1 MTTVA
6 VLADPPVEG
15 ETFTSLVPDTLSPR
29 EAVQLYE
36 ALLADVC
43 ETVQHGEGE
52 LLVNYRPAEKTG
64 VDNPERVLREVLD
77 DELPEPGAARYEPQV
92 GESYAGRVGNTLT
105 HLIEEEGEQTVAVL
119 EPTAAF
125 FRREH
130 LGTAMMKLRS
140 SNVVLGPTPA
150 GDVYFAGFTDSIDF
164 TDIYETPALETFTD
178 RAVAAGYAVDFLPIT
193 PTVTDDETIR
203 MAVTQIRSR
212 LAAERL
218 VPPRTAARITEWGL
232 RVDETGSLIR
242 E

>member
-15 ETFTSLVPDTLSPR
+15 AVLSSLTHEPLSAT
-29 EAVQLYE
+29 EAVQLYS

-52 LLVNYRPAEKTG
+52 LLVNYRPADQSG
-64 VDNPERVLREVLD
+64 VENPERALRTLLD
-77 DELPEPGAARYEPQV
+77 DELPEPAAARYEPQV
-92 GESYAGRVGNTLT
+92 GESYSGRVGNTLT
-105 HLIEEEGEQTVAVL
+105 HLIEEEAEQTVAVV
-119 EPTAAF
+119 EPTAAL

-140 SNVVLGPTPA
+140 SEVILGPTPT
-150 GDVYFAGFTDSIDF
+150 GEVYFAGFTETIDF
-164 TDIYETPALETFTD
+164 EEVYTTPALETFID
-178 RAVAAGYAVDFLPIT
+178 RAVDVDHAVDFLPTT
-193 PTVTDDETIR
+193 PTVTDEETLK
-203 MAVTQIRSR
+203 MMVTHVRAR

-218 VPPRTAARITEWGL
+218 VPARTAARITEWGL
-232 RVDETGSLIR
+232 RVDETGALVR